1 MQIRALSNPADLPA
15 LRRCL
20 VELQDYERGLD
31 PRLPPG
37 EAIAEAYVAQLLE
50 RRERYDG
57 AILVADVDGVVAGYA
72 SVWVRMSSGE
82 LEDGGLEYA
91 LVADL
96 LVRAAYRRR
105 GIARALLVAA
115 EDHARRSGARC
126 LRIDVLAANRQ
137 AIELYRAQG
146 FGDYQVQLEKPLA

>member
-72 SVWVRMSSGE
+72 SVWVCMSSGE